1 MKPESI
7 TLTTWLQILSS
18 LALGFFFCW
27 ALIGIILKQ
36 AEKGVGLDRKKDFH
50 HTHKVA
56 IPRLGGVAMVSAFL
70 VVTMALYFCT
80 PMPSIGVWTLGVI
93 VCCSLAMFALGLW
106 DDLRSLGAKAKLL
119 VQILIASAAYLGNIR
134 VELFKNPFTDS
145 DLHLGIVG
153 YFATVFWLVGLTNL
167 INLIDGIDGLAAG
180 IGLMLMLL
188 MANLGV
194 ADNLGFPMLL
204 SIGMAGALLGFLK
217 FNYPPAKIYMGDG
230 GAYFLGFLIG
240 ILSIVNSNKGAV
252 VAALIAPA
260 FALALPIVD
269 VSLAILRRGLRGLP
283 IFRPDQRHIH
293 HRLLTLGISRE
304 RTLLNLYTVSLLC
317 LFLALCVFCVQGRLL
332 PLYTGMLLL
341 VLLVAGHLSGFT
353 REWSGMGS
361 QLGRLLSLRKETRY
375 ALTLDRWFVL
385 AAERHQSRQKLR
397 EDYCFVVNKLGFSQV
412 NLTLPDGSVHAWQ
425 SGDLNPQRDE
435 VRRAVH
441 EISDGTTI
449 EFTADR
455 KRMTEDLFVLL
466 GDLASETWYKAAI
479 RCRGNKPQAEVDA
492 AGVIPK
498 SSASDKVIDFK
509 GAFVAIHPGAAGE
522 WLRQKL

>member
-1 MKPESI
+1 
-7 TLTTWLQILSS
+7 
-18 LALGFFFCW
+18 
-27 ALIGIILKQ
+27 
-36 AEKGVGLDRKKDFH
+36 
-50 HTHKVA
+50 
-56 IPRLGGVAMVSAFL
+56 
-70 VVTMALYFCT
+70 
-80 PMPSIGVWTLGVI
+80 
-93 VCCSLAMFALGLW
+93 
-106 DDLRSLGAKAKLL
+106 
-119 VQILIASAAYLGNIR
+119 
-134 VELFKNPFTDS
+134 
-145 DLHLGIVG
+145 
-153 YFATVFWLVGLTNL
+153 
-167 INLIDGIDGLAAG
+167 
-180 IGLMLMLL
+180 
-188 MANLGV
+188 
-194 ADNLGFPMLL
+194 
-204 SIGMAGALLGFLK
+204 
-217 FNYPPAKIYMGDG
+217 
-230 GAYFLGFLIG
+230 
-240 ILSIVNSNKGAV
+240 
-252 VAALIAPA
+252 
-260 FALALPIVD
+260 
-269 VSLAILRRGLRGLP
+269 LRGLP